1 MTDVDE
7 VLDQIRI
14 NYNYASSNMNSMD
27 VLGVIPVRG
36 GSKRIPN
43 KNIRELGGKPL
54 LAHTIEQAASSSV
67 LDRCLISTDDE
78 EIATVAGYYD
88 GDVPFMRPDHFAT
101 DTASSADVVA
111 HALEWVNKQGHK
123 PTIVVLLQVTTPF
136 RTSTDIDEAI
146 KKLQQ
151 SPEAMSLV
159 AVTEYRA
166 PPEWAF
172 EIDAD
177 SRLQS
182 HFSEYDV
189 WDNGPNRS
197 QETTTLYHPNGAVF
211 AAQVEPFLENPELY
225 KHPTISYKMPAERSL
240 DIDEPHDLELARAL
254 YEYRNAD

>member
-1 MTDVDE
+1 
-7 VLDQIRI
+7 
-14 NYNYASSNMNSMD
+14 MNMD
-27 VLGVIPVRG
+27 VLGVIPVRS
-36 GSKRIPN
+36 GSKRVPD

-78 EIATVAGYYD
+78 EIAAIAREHD
-88 GDVPFMRPDHFAT
+88 GDVPFLRPDSLAT
-101 DTASSADVVA
+101 DTASSTDVVA
-111 HALEWVNKQGHK
+111 HALEWVNEQGHE
-123 PTIVVLLQVTTPF
+123 PSIVVLLQVTTPF
-136 RTSTDIDEAI
+136 RMSADIDQAI

-172 EIDAD
+172 EIDCD
-177 SRLQS
+177 GRLQS
-182 HFSEYDV
+182 RFSEYDM
-189 WDNGPNRS
+189 WDGGPSRS

-211 AAQVEPFLENPELY
+211 AARVEPFLENPELY
-225 KHPTISYKMPAERSL
+225 KHPTISHKMPAERSL
-240 DIDEPHDLELARAL
+240 DIDDPYDLELARAL

>member
-1 MTDVDE
+1 
-7 VLDQIRI
+7 
-14 NYNYASSNMNSMD
+14 MD
-27 VLGVIPVRG
+27 ILGVIPVRS
-36 GSKRIPN
+36 GSKRVPD

-78 EIATVAGYYD
+78 EIAAVARDHG
-88 GDVPFMRPDHFAT
+88 GDVPFLRPDRLAT

-111 HALEWVNKQGHK
+111 HALEWVNKQGSK

-146 KKLQQ
+146 KRLQQ

-172 EIDAD
+172 KLDD
-177 SRLQS
+177 DGRLQS
-182 HFSEYDV
+182 RFSEYDM
-189 WDNGPNRS
+189 WDDGPSRS
-197 QETTTLYHPNGAVF
+197 QETTALYHPNGAVF
-211 AAQVEPFLENPELY
+211 AARVEAFLENPEFY
-225 KHPTISYKMPAERSL
+225 KHPTIPYKMPAERSL
-240 DIDEPHDLELARAL
+240 DIDEPYDLELARAL
-254 YEYRNAD
+254 YEYRNQD